1 MSKEKIIVTGTK
13 LKCDKCGEYYCD
25 EDNGGTIIPDDTTGD
40 EIEELALED
49 GWVEKNGKHYCPKC
63 KLSI

>member
-1 MSKEKIIVTGTK
+1 MSKHRVIVTGTQ
-13 LKCDKCGEYYCD
+13 LKCDKCGEYYEGD
-25 EDNGGTIIPDDTTGD
+25 EGGTFIPDDTTGD